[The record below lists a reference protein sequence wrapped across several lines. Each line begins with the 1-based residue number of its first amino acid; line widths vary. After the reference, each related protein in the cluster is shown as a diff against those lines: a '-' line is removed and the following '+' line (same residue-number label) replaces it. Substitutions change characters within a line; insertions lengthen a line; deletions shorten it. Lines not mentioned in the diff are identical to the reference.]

1 MNNDIPPKVTI
12 QRDSIWLTC
21 KVMFC
26 AMLAEIIGL
35 AKKLTIVCGKSK
47 GIILANM
54 EQEKDKI
61 DEKEVLTENAQSQNT
76 ANGEDSTPADQST
89 LGKLT
94 AELAEAKDKYVRL
107 YADFENFRRRTSK
120 EKLDYMK
127 SAGEDV
133 IVSILPILDDFE
145 RAQKSLA
152 SQEGSDPAKEG
163 IQLIYN
169 KLYKALEQKGLKPME
184 SIGKPFNLELHESIT
199 QVPAPSEDLKG
210 KIIDEVEKGYF
221 LHDKVIRFAKVII
234 GS

>member
-1 MNNDIPPKVTI
+1 
-12 QRDSIWLTC
+12 
-21 KVMFC
+21 
-26 AMLAEIIGL
+26 
-35 AKKLTIVCGKSK
+35 
-47 GIILANM
+47 M
-54 EQEKDKI
+54 EQEKDKT
-61 DEKEVLTENAQSQNT
+61 DEKEVLTENTQPQNT
-76 ANGEDSTPADQST
+76 DNGEDSAPADAST

-94 AELAEAKDKYVRL
+94 AELAETKDKYMRL

-120 EKLDYMK
+120 EKLEYMK
-127 SAGEDV
+127 SASEDV
-133 IVSILPILDDFE
+133 IKAILPVLDDFE
-145 RAQKSLA
+145 RAQKSLV

-169 KLYKALEQKGLKPME
+169 KLYKTLEQKGLKPME
-184 SIGKPFNLELHESIT
+184 SIGKSFDLELHESIT

>member
-1 MNNDIPPKVTI
+1 MNNDIPPKVTP
-12 QRDSIWLTC
+12 QADSRWITP
-21 KVMFC
+21 KVIFC
-26 AMLAEIIGL
+26 AMLSEIAGL

-47 GIILANM
+47 GLILAKM
-54 EQEKDKI
+54 EQEKNKT
-61 DEKEVLTENAQSQNT
+61 DEKEILAENTQIQNT
-76 ANGEDSTPADQST
+76 ANGENSNSTDHST
-89 LGKLT
+89 VDKLT

-120 EKLDYMK
+120 EKLEYMK

-133 IVSILPILDDFE
+133 IKAILPILDDFE

-169 KLYKALEQKGLKPME
+169 KLYKTLEQKGLKPME
-184 SIGKPFNLELHESIT
+184 SIGKPFDLELHESIT
-199 QVPAPSEDLKG
+199 QVPAPSQDLKG